1 MNVLDFYTDIDMKTP
16 VLSPPVG
23 VASLTGTAADLTTW
37 GSIGQYTYDTGFYR
51 KIYRKNINAS
61 SGIVL
66 GGTGAIATIF
76 SPYNWVTGAT
86 PKMADGAFR
95 NAFFINVHNIG
106 TELAPNYRGIYLQID
121 GTQFQD
127 SDGYWHFN
135 PYIRIGNYRADPSN
149 VITDKQERTNHKYY
163 TGTDYEFAAEVSAS
177 WSSTSQYNQIA
188 MYSCVVNETDY
199 FLFVLGVNNGALHPS
214 NTVPAVLIP
223 RSYFKYNIPKP
234 YVGPVSKESAESAY
248 VGNEA
253 GTDSISSR
261 DLSSLQN
268 PFGFNSG
275 GTMYL
280 SEITAS
286 TYHSI
291 VSGIYD
297 GTSGSPLNA
306 LGQVVSGIVGGNTHR
321 PAEEIDAMIKG
332 VLCCQIVPTITTYTT
347 GSPVAI
353 YTISGYQLQNTALA
367 GNAVNQICTAETAA
381 FAVKRING
389 SFLDFEPYTTID
401 LVIPFLGT
409 VRIPASVLIDK
420 AVKIRFAID
429 LLSGTLSAD
438 IIIVETGRTWVYTT
452 LQGNCALDMP
462 IMGAGAN
469 ANPLLKIAS
478 AAGGIAT
485 GGTLGAAAGVFNIID
500 GASSAAFS
508 QPVGKC
514 NLANIGAFLS
524 PRDIALIIHT
534 PSPSNAQD
542 FGVIVGTPSNMSGK
556 VGDFSGYTEF
566 ADIDLSSVVGATDS
580 ELSEIETVLKGGC
593 FV

>member
-1 MNVLDFYTDIDMKTP
+1 MAYLVNLYKNAECTESARSVI
-16 VLSPPVG
+16 
-23 VASLTGTAADLTTW
+23 
-37 GSIGQYTYDTGFYR
+37 IGQAGITGYYSNQGRWTANNWWDNNTIVYTVALNDPAGR
-51 KIYRKNINAS
+51 DGVILS
-61 SGIVL
+61 
-66 GGTGAIATIF
+66 
-76 SPYNWVTGAT
+76 GAT
-86 PKMADGAFR
+86 PIFNMLTQSDRDAILNPTTHAIVTDRDRPNSNFVYNHFFIGKLDQTNTQLRSATLFFTGLQYSTWTAFTITLNAYMQTPPTNRTNWDYDTVSGVSINSDMQDIGLYKSVSLYKINIWNKNWFLLADG
-95 NAFFINVHNIG
+95 
-106 TELAPNYRGIYLQID
+106 
-121 GTQFQD
+121 
-127 SDGYWHFN
+127 
-135 PYIRIGNYRADPSN
+135 
-149 VITDKQERTNHKYY
+149 
-163 TGTDYEFAAEVSAS
+163 VSAGGDVS
-177 WSSTSQYNQIA
+177 A
-188 MYSCVVNETDY
+188 
-199 FLFVLGVNNGALHPS
+199 
-214 NTVPAVLIP
+214 NTRLMLIP
-223 RSYFKYNIPKP
+223 ESIFNDKPVHP

-261 DLSSLQN
+261 DLSAKKN

-280 SEITAS
+280 SEITPS
-286 TYHSI
+286 VYHSI

-321 PAEEIDAMIKG
+321 PAEEIDSMIKG
-332 VLCCQIVPTITTYTT
+332 VLCCHIVPTITTYTT

-353 YTISGYQLQNTALA
+353 YTISGYQIQNTALA

-401 LVIPFLGT
+401 LVVPFLGT
-409 VRIPASVLIDK
+409 VRIPASVIMDK

-438 IIIVETGRTWVYTT
+438 IIISEIGRSWVYTT
-452 LQGNCALDMP
+452 LQGNCAVDMP

-500 GASSAAFS
+500 GAASAAFS

-514 NLANIGAFLS
+514 NMTNIGAFLS

-556 VGDFSGYTEF
+556 VGDFKGYTEF
-566 ADIDLSSVVGATDS
+566 VDVDLNTLNGATDA
-580 ELSEIETVLKGGC
+580 EKQEIERILMGGV
-593 FV
+593 FL